1 MRAGDMI
8 LDDKVTSLEEIARR
22 IMANGYP
29 EDLARTCAESLSV
42 VLKYGLEEPISRRFI
57 DMHIELLENR
67 SKRYWSECREE
78 LLSRLDQLESKVDA
92 LNRRRVITR

>member
-1 MRAGDMI
+1 MQAGDMI

-67 SKRYWSECREE
+67 SKRYWNEWREE
-78 LLSRLDQLESKVDA
+78 LLSRLDRLEAKVDS
-92 LNRRRVITR
+92 LIHQ